1 MKRLSILLLLT
12 LVACSNPQKKLKAE
26 VKALESEIEEGF
38 SKEKADKLIGS
49 YDKYIKEFPKD
60 TLSRLYMAK
69 GAELSI
75 LNNDPT
81 AALRYIDLFLAT
93 YPDDPKAGLMQFK
106 KGIVF
111 DLLIR
116 DGLRAVAEYD
126 IFLKKYPN
134 DPLRQDAINAILL
147 IQNPET
153 FMATITSEQDS
164 ISKADSTKGLQ

>member
-1 MKRLSILLLLT
+1 
-12 LVACSNPQKKLKAE
+12 
-26 VKALESEIEEGF
+26 
-38 SKEKADKLIGS
+38 
-49 YDKYIKEFPKD
+49 
-60 TLSRLYMAK
+60 MAK